1 MTKIAPTKTTPT
13 KIAPIDFKP
22 ELVRTMKSA
31 LNEAVFHIDK
41 SSGRISSPATKARI
55 ASRIVKTAAEG
66 VTDPGQLKAIAIE
79 EGLCPAD

>member
-1 MTKIAPTKTTPT
+1 MTKIAPTR
-13 KIAPIDFKP
+13 IAPIDFKP

-31 LNEAVFHIDK
+31 LNEAVFHIEK
-41 SSGRISSPATKARI
+41 SSDKVASPATKARI

-66 VTDPGQLKAIAIE
+66 VTDPGRLKAVAIE